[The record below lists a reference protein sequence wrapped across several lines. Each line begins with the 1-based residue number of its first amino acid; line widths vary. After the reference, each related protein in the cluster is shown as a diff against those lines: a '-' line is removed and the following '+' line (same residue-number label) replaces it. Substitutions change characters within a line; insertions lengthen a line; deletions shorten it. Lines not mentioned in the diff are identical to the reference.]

1 MTSTVKNVKEQSTI
15 HYCMTFETQIQGSD
29 LSSESNGTSYLYI
42 SVQSY
47 ANINVVLRDIKYHTF

>member
-1 MTSTVKNVKEQSTI
+1 MTSTVKMSKNSLLYMIVW
-15 HYCMTFETQIQGSD
+15 IQGSD

-47 ANINVVLRDIKYHTF
+47 ANINVVLRDIKYHAF